1 MFDANDARAVA
12 EAHLDSLSKKC
23 GHELVLLLSSTR
35 EEDFGWVFF
44 FNTRA
49 YVETGDINDALGGNG
64 PLIVDRASGQL
75 HEGGTAYPLEHYIR
89 VFKRDGNL
97 MNAHK

>member
-1 MFDANDARAVA
+1 MLNLEQAQAVA
-12 EAHLDSLSKKC
+12 ENHLQTLSARS
-23 GHELVLLLSSTR
+23 GHDLVLHGEYTR

-64 PLIVDRASGQL
+64 PLLVDAKSGKL
-75 HEGGTAYPLEHYIR
+75 LEAGTAHPTEHY
-89 VFKRDGNL
+89 VAVYKRDGNL
-97 MNAHK
+97 DRAHE